1 MRRCDPTRRRTKR
14 CQRRKSQPGG
24 GGGGRGGWGGGARR
38 VGESVC
44 KESCK
49 SVLFAS
55 LVLYMIFA
63 SS

>member
-1 MRRCDPTRRRTKR
+1 MSEA
-14 CQRRKSQPGG
+14 QVSA
-24 GGGGRGGWGGGARR
+24 GGWGGGARRVGGEARR

>member
-1 MRRCDPTRRRTKR
+1 MSEA
-14 CQRRKSQPGG
+14 QVSAG
-24 GGGGRGGWGGGARR
+24 GGGARR